1 MVKVSPKHK
10 YLKELGMSGD
20 KPYYFDGL
28 DEEPEEYIK
37 KDKHYMKTGIH
48 YAEIWNF
55 DRYCLAWLYEHL
67 RYYKDYTVTQLYP
80 SYDKETGKKNNPN
93 MIKYQGKEYY
103 MGSLIDILCDKIR
116 YYFKHNPEDFIKYK
130 TGYIS
135 GHQGEPKNSLLL
147 TEGELK
153 HWQSKG
159 LFKEDK
165 DGLTRLDNPHTFN
178 MSRIDQVGLFKYKQ
192 YTSDIWKIWAALQLY
207 MWD

>member
-10 YLKELGMSGD
+10 YLKELGLSGD

-55 DRYCLAWLYEHL
+55 DRYSMAFIYEHL
-67 RYYKDYTVTQLYP
+67 RYYKDYTMTQLYP
-80 SYDKETGKKNNPN
+80 SYNKQTGKRYLPN
-93 MIKYQGKEYY
+93 MIEYQGKDYY

-116 YYFKHNPEDFIKYK
+116 YYFKHTPEDFIKYK

-147 TEGELK
+147 TDGELK

-178 MSRIDQVGLFKYKQ
+178 MSRIDQVGLFKWKQ
-192 YTSDIWKIWAALQLY
+192 YTSDIWKIWASLQPY